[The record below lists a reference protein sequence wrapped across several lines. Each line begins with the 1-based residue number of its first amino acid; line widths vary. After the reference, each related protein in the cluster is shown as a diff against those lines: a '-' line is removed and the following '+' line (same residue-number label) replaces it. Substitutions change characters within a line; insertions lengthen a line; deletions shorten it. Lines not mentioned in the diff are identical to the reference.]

1 MKKFKEVIDAI
12 SEETWVEIFNEGKL
26 IYIGYP
32 RHIEWIRKESLEM
45 IFIKS
50 SPDLERNLLKIYL
63 REEKEDGN

>member
-32 RHIEWIRKESLEM
+32 RHIEWMCRESLEM
-45 IFIKS
+45 LYIKS
-50 SPDLERNLLKIYL
+50 RPDLERNLLEIYL
-63 REEKEDGN
+63 EEEKKDDA